1 MQRSFTVP
9 QSVFN
14 LASKKGECLFIPL
27 YTLLDYNANHTKEY
41 YTLNCGYNLQK
52 GETHITT
59 RQIEEFLKIGNRK
72 ASNML
77 KTLIEN
83 GDIRLIRKG
92 SRKGDVSLPS
102 IYYLTRYDETA
113 EEIKNKAKDKKKDQ
127 KLKESNNSNNIDIK
141 DLF

>member
-1 MQRSFTVP
+1 MP

-14 LASKKGECLFIPL
+14 LASKKSEPLYISL

-59 RQIEEFLKIGNRK
+59 RQLEDFLKIGNRK
-72 ASNML
+72 ALNML
-77 KTLIEN
+77 KALVEN
-83 GDIRLIRKG
+83 GDIKLIRKG
-92 SRKGDVSLPS
+92 SKKGNISLPS
-102 IYYLTRYDETA
+102 IYFLTRYDESA
-113 EEIKNKAKDKKKDQ
+113 EEFKKKVEVKKQQQ
-127 KLKESNNSNNIDIK
+127 KKENIKVEKIDNVE